1 MLPLFEKRT
10 EAFLSIFIL
19 LTNKKRPAI
28 QKNRSFYCEIRIR
41 LKSAKPSLLSFVD

>member
-19 LTNKKRPAI
+19 LTNKNVLQFRKTEA
-28 QKNRSFYCEIRIR
+28 FTV
-41 LKSAKPSLLSFVD
+41 KSGYA